1 MVKRPSSPGKTKAS
15 KSVPEK
21 PKKQPKSFSKIEKKL
36 QRANQILDGAKTR
49 PSAVELPKAKKVT
62 GGRTNYHIYTDSEFD
77 DSEDED
83 SSDQESSD
91 PQIDSKDVF
100 QRDARVTTIL
110 NRGLKSSRPHN
121 SKDKKGN
128 INKRQAA
135 KLKNNKL
142 NWYSKQE

>member
-1 MVKRPSSPGKTKAS
+1 MADFDSRLIELFRGEIEYLRKAGADFGTRY
-15 KSVPEK
+15 
-21 PKKQPKSFSKIEKKL
+21 PKIAGRL
-36 QRANQILDGAKTR
+36 
-49 PSAVELPKAKKVT
+49 ELS
-62 GGRTNYHIYTDSEFD
+62 G
-77 DSEDED
+77 
-83 SSDQESSD
+83 QESSD

-100 QRDARVTTIL
+100 QRDARVATIL
-110 NRGLKSSRPHN
+110 NRGLKSSRPHS